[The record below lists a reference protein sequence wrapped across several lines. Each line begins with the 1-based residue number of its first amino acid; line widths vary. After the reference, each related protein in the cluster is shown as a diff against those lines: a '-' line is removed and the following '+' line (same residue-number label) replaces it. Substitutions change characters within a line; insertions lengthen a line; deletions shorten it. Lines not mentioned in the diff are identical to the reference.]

1 MKCVKQYEITL
12 ETGEKK
18 IINDTHLQNGQL
30 YYTELGPGFGME
42 SITAIRVLPQ
52 ERIYESRRN
61 SRSRDRQPKYT

>member
-18 IINDTHLQNGQL
+18 IINDTHLKNGHL

-42 SITAIRVLPQ
+42 SIAAIRVLPQ
-52 ERIYESRRN
+52 ERILDTGNRHTPKSRCE
-61 SRSRDRQPKYT
+61 